1 MKMTRL
7 RLKFLLPDVEAQQ
20 SCVWEGW
27 GGAGCPELSSLQAS
41 CSGTTIFP
49 LSQRG
54 PARADRTPG
63 VLSVTTV
70 VTWLLSSVRGG
81 GGGGVEGI
89 SSPGDPP
96 QAWLSELQEDGPR
109 PAWACRGRLLFCAF
123 TKRPRTPHSL

>member
-81 GGGGVEGI
+81 GGRCGGDFFSGGP
-89 SSPGDPP
+89 SPGLAVRTAGGRTSSCLGLSG
-96 QAWLSELQEDGPR
+96 QAALLCFHQE
-109 PAWACRGRLLFCAF
+109 A
-123 TKRPRTPHSL
+123 